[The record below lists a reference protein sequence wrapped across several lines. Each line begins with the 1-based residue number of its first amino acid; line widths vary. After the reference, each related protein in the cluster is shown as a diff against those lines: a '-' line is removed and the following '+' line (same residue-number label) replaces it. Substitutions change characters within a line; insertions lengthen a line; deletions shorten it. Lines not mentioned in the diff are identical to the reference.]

1 MSVHNPNNMNIV
13 TPSLDE
19 LMPKV
24 DSRYTLVTLAA
35 KRTRQM
41 LGDEHPVTAVRKSTK
56 DVTNAMEEIFEDKIT
71 FERTKLGIK

>member
-1 MSVHNPNNMNIV
+1 MAKMNIV

-35 KRTRQM
+35 KRARDIVDGKEVM
-41 LGDEHPVTAVRKSTK
+41 ADRRSNR
-56 DVTNAMEEIFEDKIT
+56 DVTNAMEEIFEDKIY
-71 FERTKLGIK
+71 FERSKLSI